1 MSVLLHCVAGLTG
14 RLTAARRV
22 LVAAGVPH
30 RWKALRGPQTF
41 GIALV
46 AMLLT
51 AFSVGAI
58 AASASNGHSQL
69 TDAIRPSRSDD
80 DEMAGG
86 LDLLDD
92 DDDVLGGAAGGDSSC
107 VQGDSGSDSNGDGNT
122 DSSGT
127 DGHGGGS
134 GSDSNGDGNTDSS
147 GGGGGSNSSGGGGS
161 HSGGG
166 DSASSGAGDSDS
178 AGDDCPP
185 HATKTATKTPTKTV
199 TKTPTKTSTPTGTPE
214 VHVQPSSTPTRTNTP
229 TATHSPTPT
238 STGTVVSD
246 VLPTVVVPSPT
257 VDPCKGYAVGDVN
270 GPKAKAFDVR
280 RINSIDAAF
289 ILQYDANLI
298 NHLNCPENADV
309 NRDGL
314 IDSRDAMLILQY
326 EAGFLTHLPVLPGG
340 IQLSFW

>member
-14 RLTAARRV
+14 RLRAARRV

-122 DSSGT
+122 DSSG
-127 DGHGGGS
+127 
-134 GSDSNGDGNTDSS
+134 
-147 GGGGGSNSSGGGGS
+147 GGGGSNSSGGGGS

-166 DSASSGAGDSDS
+166 DSASSGVGDSDS

-185 HATKTATKTPTKTV
+185 HATKTATKTPTKTVTKTPTATPTRTV